1 MAHSRLR
8 QPNAARGD
16 THHIF
21 GLAYEDPFSRVYA
34 PVFFSLPM
42 LFRFCS
48 CHPAPQATPG
58 SFAVFS
64 TRFASFYSR
73 LGQTRY
79 GYLGSEIQVP
89 PNFLAVV
96 PFSTLFSKSVQRFT
110 CLFPRALLILHTS
123 QFSASYTSLIFM
135 QISWCVCFVY
145 YKLHPTTTTSIET
158 TKFRWRLKGQLL
170 EQLKLS
176 SNSKWVNPMLL
187 PFVGLLVLER
197 FQFPMLFQMKT
208 Q

>member
-1 MAHSRLR
+1 
-8 QPNAARGD
+8 
-16 THHIF
+16 
-21 GLAYEDPFSRVYA
+21 
-34 PVFFSLPM
+34 M

-79 GYLGSEIQVP
+79 GYLGSKIQVP
-89 PNFLAVV
+89 PDFLAVV

-110 CLFPRALLILHTS
+110 CLFLRALLICIPLSS
-123 QFSASYTSLIFM
+123 QPRTPFPYLFDFM
-135 QISWCVCFVY
+135 QISWCVCVKFVSSTTNFTPLLLPLS
-145 YKLHPTTTTSIET
+145 KPPTFVGI
-158 TKFRWRLKGQLL
+158 RKGQLL
-170 EQLKLS
+170 LS
-176 SNSKWVNPMLL
+176 SSKWVNPMLL
-187 PFVGLLVLER
+187 PFVGLPVLER
-197 FQFPMLFQMKT
+197 FQLPMLFQMKT